1 MRAAGVTLRPLL
13 DGEVD
18 QLATV
23 LARPGVREWWGL
35 RDDPEHERE
44 GLRNGGAAFAI
55 EVEGALAG
63 WLGYNEELDP
73 DCRYASLDIFL
84 APEYQG
90 RRLGRVAL
98 RLAAGWLF
106 DQRGH
111 HRVTI
116 DPSCA
121 NTHAISAYEAVG
133 FRPVGVMRRY
143 ERGADGD
150 WHDNLLMELLREE
163 LRAEDRPTEEATT
176 PRDAKDIYGE
186 SWIVHT

>member
-1 MRAAGVTLRPLL
+1 MPTTLRAASVTLRPLL
-13 DGEVD
+13 DGDVD
-18 QLATV
+18 QLVTV

-44 GLRNGGAAFAI
+44 GLRNGGGAFAI

-90 RRLGRVAL
+90 RGLGRVAL

-106 DQRGH
+106 DRREH
-111 HRVTI
+111 HRLTI
-116 DPSCA
+116 DPACA
-121 NTHAISAYEAVG
+121 NNHAIRAYEA
-133 FRPVGVMRRY
+133 
-143 ERGADGD
+143 
-150 WHDNLLMELLREE
+150 
-163 LRAEDRPTEEATT
+163 
-176 PRDAKDIYGE
+176 
-186 SWIVHT
+186 

>member
-1 MRAAGVTLRPLL
+1 MSTTLRAASVTLRPLL

-18 QLATV
+18 RLAAV

-35 RDDPEHERE
+35 REDPEHERE
-44 GLRNGGAAFAI
+44 GLCNGGAAFAI
-55 EVEGALAG
+55 EVQDALAG

-73 DCRYASLDIFL
+73 DCRYVSLDIFL

-90 RRLGRVAL
+90 RGLGRLAL

-111 HRVTI
+111 HRLTI
-116 DPSCA
+116 DPACA
-121 NTHAISAYEAVG
+121 NTRAIRAYEAVG

-143 ERGADGD
+143 ERGADGN
-150 WHDNLLMELLREE
+150 WHDNLLMDLLRDE
-163 LRAEDRPTEEATT
+163 LSVEDGRPALLC
-176 PRDAKDIYGE
+176 RSDGNQAG
-186 SWIVHT
+186 